1 MFIVSYLKNN
11 LTSFSKVSSFR
22 MFKNII
28 PVISSKT
35 ISTCVRV
42 PHFSQRQMS
51 QSSNFQPPDLGKLS
65 SKTTNLLLEHAV
77 TTDDDPPDEV
87 GPIEKKRKPRH
98 PKKELEKD
106 QPIVDLS
113 DKSVLLFPGQGAQ
126 FLGMGK
132 RLLETPSVKELY
144 DEASQIL
151 GYDLL
156 G

>member
-1 MFIVSYLKNN
+1 M
-11 LTSFSKVSSFR
+11 
-22 MFKNII
+22 
-28 PVISSKT
+28 
-35 ISTCVRV
+35 RV

-51 QSSNFQPPDLGKLS
+51 QSSIFQPPDLGKLS